1 MPAPLPADAP
11 AAAPADGPAATPV
24 PASAD
29 ADAPAP
35 VPASVDADAPAP
47 VLARP
52 RLTATLLMAGSC
64 LPILGAVLIAP
75 VVPKLQ
81 DHFASVSGV
90 DALAPVAL
98 TVPALSLAVM
108 APFAGAIIDRL
119 GRHRLL
125 VIATVFYAIVG
136 TAPLWLDSLPAII
149 VSRALVGVAESAI
162 MTCCTTLIGDYW
174 SGRQREK
181 YLALQAICSA
191 VSATAFFALGG
202 AAGSAGWRAPFWAY
216 AVGLLLAPLLAT
228 MLRPTQ
234 RRQGTGAAPAEP
246 TGPLLRRLLA
256 PCALTFFGAIVFYT
270 VPVETSF
277 LLKDLG
283 TEAPATI
290 GLCTAI
296 ASAATVAG
304 AAAFTRLT
312 DRADRMLPWTLALCA
327 LGFGIIAVAGS
338 VPLLVVGAVVNCLGT
353 GLLLPTL
360 ITRTMTM
367 LTPAN
372 RGRGTGLWNSAFFL
386 GEFVCPLVLLAV
398 AKPTGTLAHAIGLLG
413 AAALAVAVGLAVTR
427 ARRGQSLRPAGSA
440 AA

>member
-1 MPAPLPADAP
+1 
-11 AAAPADGPAATPV
+11 
-24 PASAD
+24 
-29 ADAPAP
+29 
-35 VPASVDADAPAP
+35 
-47 VLARP
+47 
-52 RLTATLLMAGSC
+52 MAGSC

-75 VVPKLQ
+75 VIPDLQ

-98 TVPALSLAVM
+98 TIPALSLAIM

-125 VIATVFYAIVG
+125 VIATVLYAIVG

-149 VSRALVGVAESAI
+149 ASRALVGVAESAI

-174 SGRQREK
+174 SGKQREK

-228 MLRPTQ
+228 VLRPAN
-234 RRQGTGAAPAEP
+234 RRTDAAAAPALAP
-246 TGPLLRRLLA
+246 FGPLLRRLLA

-270 VPVETSF
+270 IPVETSF

-304 AAAFTRLT
+304 AAAFTRVT
-312 DRADRMLPWTLALCA
+312 DRAERLLPWTLALCA
-327 LGFGIIAVAGS
+327 VGFGIIAVAGN

-353 GLLLPTL
+353 GMLLPTL
-360 ITRTMTM
+360 INRTIAL

-386 GEFVCPLVLLAV
+386 GEFVCPL
-398 AKPTGTLAHAIGLLG
+398 I
-413 AAALAVAVGLAVTR
+413 
-427 ARRGQSLRPAGSA
+427 
-440 AA
+440 

>member
-1 MPAPLPADAP
+1 MPAPLHP
-11 AAAPADGPAATPV
+11 
-24 PASAD
+24 
-29 ADAPAP
+29 DAPAP
-35 VPASVDADAPAP
+35 GP

-52 RLTATLLMAGSC
+52 RLTLTLLLAGSC

-75 VVPKLQ
+75 VLPKLQ
-81 DHFASVSGV
+81 DHFATVSGV
-90 DALAPVAL
+90 DALAPMAL
-98 TVPALSLAVM
+98 TIPALSLAIM

-125 VIATVFYAIVG
+125 VIATLLYAIVG

-149 VSRALVGVAESAI
+149 ASRALVGVAESAI

-174 SGRQREK
+174 NGKQREK

-216 AVGLLLAPLLAT
+216 AIGLLLAPLLAT
-228 MLRPTQ
+228 MLRPTG
-234 RRQGTGAAPAEP
+234 RRTDHAPTPALDP
-246 TGPLLRRLLA
+246 FGPLLRRLLA

-270 VPVETSF
+270 IPVETSF

-304 AAAFTRLT
+304 AATFTRLT
-312 DRADRMLPWTLALCA
+312 DHADRLLPWTLTLCA
-327 LGFGIIAVAGS
+327 AGFAIIALADTI
-338 VPLLVVGAVVNCLGT
+338 PLLVLGAVVNCLGT
-353 GLLLPTL
+353 GMLLPTL
-360 ITRTMTM
+360 INRTVAL

-372 RGRGTGLWNSAFFL
+372 RGRGTGLWNTAFFL
-386 GEFVCPLVLLAV
+386 GEFVCPLILLAA
-398 AKPTGTLAHAIGLLG
+398 AKPTGTLAHAVG
-413 AAALAVAVGLAVTR
+413 ALAVTTLVVAAGLAATR
-427 ARRGQSLRPAGSA
+427 TRRTAPESVPA
-440 AA
+440 